1 MKMARNIDPNLN
13 AISRISSASTVRG
26 EMYSRNDI
34 RIDGTFEGKIYS
46 EGKVVVGEKAIIT
59 GDIICTNVDFWGK
72 LKGNLYVKD
81 TLSLKDGCVVDGELH
96 IRRIMLELGSK
107 FNGTCRMID
116 EAEFDKLTETLGV
129 SSYQKE
135 SQASE
140 KKK

>member
-1 MKMARNIDPNLN
+1 MARNIDPNLN